1 MRSQLLAGTNG
12 DTEALTREDMEEI
25 MDEFLDEFEI
35 VGNKMLP
42 KVGGDTPAE
51 NLEIM
56 RRALVGLD
64 LEGSG
69 PANSGQQTK
78 SEADYIRQR
87 FLRAQEEDEDD
98 HDKMP
103 VLSIVGDKKDRWDAE
118 TILSKYS
125 TVILRLAA
133 DNDLSLGTYSN
144 IENHPGKLSIANKN
158 PKKKVQRPVAPTEPI
173 EEDDDESSDATE
185 TESTYQQKV
194 TVARPKGES
203 KEDRKARKAAVKAER
218 QDRRL
223 EKKSKQEL
231 FDGERKKQL
240 SKHSQLVGNG
250 KAADLS
256 VAAKG
261 RVNTVRL

>member
-1 MRSQLLAGTNG
+1 MSEGDFDDTASNSTFARKMRSQLLAGTSG

-69 PANSGQQTK
+69 PAGSEQQTK
-78 SEADYIRQR
+78 TEADYIRQR

-103 VLSIVGDKKDRWDAE
+103 VLSIVGQKKDRWDAE
-118 TILSKYS
+118 TILSKFS
-125 TVILRLAA
+125 C
-133 DNDLSLGTYSN
+133 
-144 IENHPGKLSIANKN
+144 
-158 PKKKVQRPVAPTEPI
+158 
-173 EEDDDESSDATE
+173 SD
-185 TESTYQQKV
+185 
-194 TVARPKGES
+194 
-203 KEDRKARKAAVKAER
+203 
-218 QDRRL
+218 
-223 EKKSKQEL
+223 
-231 FDGERKKQL
+231 
-240 SKHSQLVGNG
+240 SQ
-250 KAADLS
+250 
-256 VAAKG
+256 
-261 RVNTVRL
+261 VNC